1 MRLPTSTPQR
11 IITYGPNETMAFG
24 ERFSERLGPGSVVG
38 LSGMLGSG
46 KTCLIK
52 GICRGLGIYEPVT
65 SPTFIIINQYRGRL
79 PVYHFDLYRINSA
92 EELYELGY
100 EEYFYGMGVCLV
112 EWAEK
117 AGELLPE
124 ESIKVKLEYLGETER
139 KIEIWGI

>member
-1 MRLPTSTPQR
+1 
-11 IITYGPNETMAFG
+11 MAFG
-24 ERFSERLGPGSVVG
+24 ERFSEGLGPGSVVG
-38 LSGMLGSG
+38 LSGVLGSG